1 MFHAVFCM
9 FFVCCAIVFE
19 IFLLYF
25 VPVFFKL
32 KQFCTPFGSKYPC
45 GTKKTHSRRSALFL
59 LLCSNL
65 QRMSMKICHHN
76 SILSLINSLIL
87 SLFTFPI
94 QSPALAPLAVN
105 LLLGDLPRT
114 ADRIHQ
120 SKVFL
125 ILYYGHGI
133 YMFEI
138 AYSGMISIPSF
149 SRREKFSIEQRIAR
163 VSCFFCINNRKL
175 FIFPLVP
182 DLTSIGSTFIS
193 RDKM

>member
-1 MFHAVFCM
+1 MFHAVFCI
-9 FFVCCAIVFE
+9 FFVCCVIVFE

-94 QSPALAPLAVN
+94 QSPALAPLAPYLRHLRHLSV
-105 LLLGDLPRT
+105 LLPAVFRRFLP
-114 ADRIHQ
+114 
-120 SKVFL
+120 F
-125 ILYYGHGI
+125 
-133 YMFEI
+133 FPF
-138 AYSGMISIPSF
+138 IPVLSPP
-149 SRREKFSIEQRIAR
+149 R
-163 VSCFFCINNRKL
+163 
-175 FIFPLVP
+175 
-182 DLTSIGSTFIS
+182 
-193 RDKM
+193 